1 VSYRLSHEGTFQRL
15 IGVLQQAFEAL
26 QLSVEGKRLEEL
38 AVLIHRAMTMQ
49 ARNYHNLEHVFGFVD
64 PQNPIQTLAG
74 LFHDIVYYQVDQGF
88 LPEILEIIFPYIQQD
103 GHAFTIR
110 QAAPDDW
117 QFDLAAEV
125 FDWQRGQEVT
135 LAAGLNE
142 FLSALVMNERLGAFV
157 PAVALVKMDLC
168 IEATIPFRGPDGDGK
183 GYFDLLEERLR
194 DINQR
199 WGFAMSTDDIQD
211 TVRLALSVANKD
223 VENFAESDA
232 AVFLEYTWRLLPEMN
247 VPLRARNVYTIREYR
262 EALQRMEAF
271 FCTVDPEVVFHR
283 YQGLPPESE
292 FRQMVGRAYHNIDT
306 AWHYLRLKLLAQALL
321 EALAEESGGDAPL
334 SLFMGDLPAEGN
346 ARRLENYLPAV
357 ADPPWVDRSSIM
369 LALME
374 SGRKGNLGF
383 YLNTAPLSL
392 FLYRSLRPEEI
403 EHALA
408 LSQEMFA
415 GRLPPGDFLR
425 SLNLEVVAAV
435 ARASAEMVT
444 TRRKQLL
451 RYV

>member
-1 VSYRLSHEGTFQRL
+1 MSHEGTFQRL

-26 QLSVEGKRLEEL
+26 QLSVEGKSLEGL
-38 AVLIHRAMTMQ
+38 AVLIHKAMTVQ
-49 ARNYHNLEHVFGFVD
+49 ARNYHNLEHVFGFLD
-64 PQNPIQTLAG
+64 PQNPVQTLAG

-88 LPEILEIIFPYIQQD
+88 LPEILEIIAPYIQQD
-103 GHAFTIR
+103 DRAFSIR

-117 QFDLAAEV
+117 QFDLAIQV
-125 FDWQRGQEVT
+125 FGHQRGQEVT
-135 LAAGLNE
+135 LSAGLNE
-142 FLSALVMNERLGAFV
+142 FLSALVLNERLGAFV
-157 PAVALVKMDLC
+157 PAASLVKMDLC
-168 IEATIPFRGPDGDGK
+168 IEATIPFRGPLGDGK
-183 GYFDLLEERLR
+183 GYFDLLEERLSA
-194 DINQR
+194 INQS
-199 WGFAMSTDDIQD
+199 WGFAMSTEEIQD
-211 TVRLALSVANKD
+211 TVQLALSVANKD
-223 VENFAESDA
+223 VENFAETDA

-271 FCTVDPEVVFHR
+271 FSTVDPEVIFHR
-283 YQGLPPESE
+283 YKGIPPESE
-292 FRQMVGRAYHNIDT
+292 FRTMVERAYHNIDT

-334 SLFMGDLPAEGN
+334 SLFMGDLPADSN
-346 ARRLENYLPAV
+346 SRRLENFLPAV
-357 ADPPWVDRSSIM
+357 TDPPWVDRSSVM

-374 SGRKGNLGF
+374 SGRRGNLGF
-383 YLNTAPLSL
+383 YLNTAPLAL

-403 EHALA
+403 RQALA

-425 SLNLEVVAAV
+425 RLNQEVVSAV

-451 RYV
+451 RYA

>member
-1 VSYRLSHEGTFQRL
+1 MSHEGTFQRL
-15 IGVLQQAFEAL
+15 IGVLQQAFEGL
-26 QLSVEGKRLEEL
+26 QLTVEGHRLEDL
-38 AVLIHRAMTMQ
+38 AVLIHRAMTVQ
-49 ARNYHNLEHVFGFVD
+49 ARNYHNLEHVLGFVD
-64 PQNPIQTLAG
+64 PQNPVQTLAG

-88 LPEILEIIFPYIQQD
+88 LPEIWRIISPYIQQD
-103 GHAFTIR
+103 GDTFTIR
-110 QAAPDDW
+110 QAAPDEW
-117 QFDLAAEV
+117 PFDLAMQV
-125 FDWQRGQEVT
+125 FGWQRGQQVGLVE
-135 LAAGLNE
+135 GLNE

-157 PAVALVKMDLC
+157 PAASLVKMDLC
-168 IEATIPFRGPDGDGK
+168 IEATIPFRGPLGDGK
-183 GYFDLLEERLR
+183 GYFDLLEERLSAM
-194 DINQR
+194 NQR
-199 WGFAMSTDDIQD
+199 WGFSMSASEIQD
-211 TVRLALSVANKD
+211 TVRLALIVANKD

-232 AVFLEYTWRLLPEMN
+232 AVFLEYTWKLLPEMN

-271 FCTVDPEVVFHR
+271 FSTVDPEVIFHR
-283 YQGLPPESE
+283 YKDFPPEAE
-292 FRQMVGRAYHNIDT
+292 FRQMVGRAYHNIET

-321 EALAEESGGDAPL
+321 EALADESGGDAPL
-334 SLFMGDLPAEGN
+334 SLFMGDLPTEGN

-403 EHALA
+403 EQALA

-415 GRLPPGDFLR
+415 GRLPPGEFLKR
-425 SLNLEVVAAV
+425 LNQGAVSAV
-435 ARASAEMVT
+435 ARASAEMAT
-444 TRRKQLL
+444 TRREQLL
-451 RYV
+451 RYA

>member
-1 VSYRLSHEGTFQRL
+1 
-15 IGVLQQAFEAL
+15 
-26 QLSVEGKRLEEL
+26 
-38 AVLIHRAMTMQ
+38 
-49 ARNYHNLEHVFGFVD
+49 
-64 PQNPIQTLAG
+64 
-74 LFHDIVYYQVDQGF
+74 
-88 LPEILEIIFPYIQQD
+88 
-103 GHAFTIR
+103 
-110 QAAPDDW
+110 
-117 QFDLAAEV
+117 
-125 FDWQRGQEVT
+125 
-135 LAAGLNE
+135 
-142 FLSALVMNERLGAFV
+142 
-157 PAVALVKMDLC
+157 
-168 IEATIPFRGPDGDGK
+168 
-183 GYFDLLEERLR
+183 
-194 DINQR
+194 
-199 WGFAMSTDDIQD
+199 
-211 TVRLALSVANKD
+211 LSVANKD